1 MAGSSVILSYD
12 DVRFSVFP
20 VRSGCHRSPRSGQSM
35 TSANETSTFG
45 VQSGYLLIE
54 VLLVV
59 LLVAIA
65 DWIVLSMQWLPVR
78 MPAGLLLIGFL
89 PGYSLST
96 VLFPTRRFR
105 TRYGALEQF
114 APGISTSER
123 FWLSIGL
130 SLAIDPIIGLGL
142 WTLDPQGFDAQILV
156 GVFSTF
162 ILVATLYGGIKRRRI
177 DPSDRFRLRIDVWIA
192 QQLRQPPVGGT
203 LGRVLNVAVIC
214 SLVLTVGTLG
224 YALTVPQTA
233 ESFTT
238 VELLTESTDGLELV
252 GNSSDIDEGEPVTIQ
267 ITNHEQRHHTYT
279 VVVVTERARYDGTEV
294 IEERARLNAAVPA
307 GERRRLSYELSAPGS
322 AGDRVRFLV
331 YRGEPPGSPTGDNAY
346 RSVHIWFDDDSASVG
361 ADSR

>member
-1 MAGSSVILSYD
+1 
-12 DVRFSVFP
+12 
-20 VRSGCHRSPRSGQSM
+20 M
-35 TSANETSTFG
+35 TSTNETSTFG

-54 VLLVV
+54 VLVVLVV
-59 LLVAIA
+59 VAIA
-65 DWIVLSMQWLPVR
+65 DWIVLSLQWLPIR

-96 VLFPTRRFR
+96 VLFPARRFR
-105 TRYGALEQF
+105 TRYGAHAQF

-142 WTLDPQGFDAQILV
+142 WTLDPQGFSAQVLV
-156 GVFSTF
+156 GVLSAF
-162 ILVATLYGGIKRRRI
+162 IILATLYGGIKRRRI
-177 DPSDRFRLRIDVWIA
+177 DPSERYRLRVDVWIA
-192 QQLRQPPVGGT
+192 QRVRQSPVGGT

-214 SLVLTVGTLG
+214 SLVLTAGTLG

-238 VELLTESTDGLELV
+238 VELLTESSDGVELV
-252 GNSSDIDEGEPVTIQ
+252 GNSSDIEGGEPVLIQ
-267 ITNHEQRHHTYT
+267 LTNHEHRQHTYT
-279 VVVVTERARYDGTEV
+279 VVVVTERVGYDSSAV
-294 IEERARLNAAVPA
+294 VEERARFTMAVPA
-307 GERRRLSYELSAPGS
+307 GEQRRRTHAISTPGS

-331 YRGEPPGSPTGDNAY
+331 YKGEPPGSPTGDSAY
-346 RSVHIWFDDDSASVG
+346 RSVHIWFDDESASLG